1 MLDELVEWTIFIA
14 TGKKGIM
21 SKLNQFEMLKQKNQR
36 KYKIYQISDKKVQKL
51 IKIFIN

>member
-1 MLDELVEWTIFIA
+1 MA
-14 TGKKGIM
+14 
-21 SKLNQFEMLKQKNQR
+21 KLNQLEMLKLKKQW